1 VQAGKTGYVRIAK
14 AGGFIRGF
22 ASRTAGGH
30 GLRRFPY
37 HPGAT
42 MRTNYLSRP
51 RSWKGERMEVDRPKA
66 RLNSPRKA
74 IAKLPKGRGAFPR
87 LPCKCGGM
95 ARYTHT
101 TRGGW
106 AFRLWYVCRG
116 CTGQI
121 VKPAFGATPRECR
134 PRIVLSCET
143 LSRELIDMVQ
153 KNAQTIRN
161 RKDNPWTSYSSPDA
175 REAGQP

>member
-1 VQAGKTGYVRIAK
+1 MLQKSFLSATVAGLDSAFTKPIWGRPNAYGQKHGAK
-14 AGGFIRGF
+14 VGF
-22 ASRTAGGH
+22 AGPRKITA
-30 GLRRFPY
+30 PV
-37 HPGAT
+37 AAK
-42 MRTNYLSRP
+42 
-51 RSWKGERMEVDRPKA
+51 KGERMEVDRPKA

-121 VKPAFGATPRECR
+121 GKLAFGATPGECR

-143 LSRELIDMVQ
+143 LSRELIDMVR

-161 RKDNPWTSYSSPDA
+161 RKANPWTSYSSPDA